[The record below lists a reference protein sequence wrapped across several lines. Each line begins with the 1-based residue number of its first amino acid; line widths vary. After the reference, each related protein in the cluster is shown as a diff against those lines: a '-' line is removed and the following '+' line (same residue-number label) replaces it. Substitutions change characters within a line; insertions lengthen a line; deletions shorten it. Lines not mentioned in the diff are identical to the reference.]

1 MKSPIFIQLHHDST
15 EVVRQ
20 ELLKGL
26 TANPLPGGAEVSPK
40 FLYDA
45 LGSRLFEAI
54 TELPEYYPTR
64 VEAAIFR
71 THAPG
76 MASHIPKGATL
87 IDLGAGNCGKAAKL
101 FGNLAPARYVAVDIS
116 VDFLR
121 DALASLQRQYP
132 AMDMVGVGLDFSH
145 TLDLPAQAGAADDGA
160 RVLFYPGSSIG
171 NFTPGQALAFLR
183 QVHSACGPV
192 AGSGLLIGVDLV
204 KDVEDLEA
212 AYDDAL
218 GVTAAFN
225 RNLLSNVNRL
235 VGSDLRLTDWAHRAL
250 FNTAES
256 RIEMHLEALRDVLV
270 QWPGGSRSFSLGERI
285 HTENSYK
292 WTVAGF
298 SQLLREA
305 GFAQPQ
311 VWTDAQTPDQGRFA
325 VLWAGADA

>member
-1 MKSPIFIQLHHDST
+1 MKTPRFVQLHHDSA
-15 EVVRQ
+15 EVIRH

-26 TANPLPGGAEVSPK
+26 TDNPQPVGAAVSPK

-64 VEAAIFR
+64 TEAAIFR
-71 THAPG
+71 DHAQA
-76 MASHIPKGATL
+76 MAQCVPTAATL
-87 IDLGAGNCGKAAKL
+87 IDLGAGNCGKAASL
-101 FGNLAPARYVAVDIS
+101 FGVFAPARYVAVDIS

-121 DALASLQRQYP
+121 GALECLQRQYP
-132 AMDMVGVGLDFSH
+132 GMDMVGVGLDFSH
-145 TLDLPAQAGAADDGA
+145 ALDLPPEAGDPSAGP

-171 NFTPGQALAFLR
+171 NFTPVQALAFLR
-183 QVHSACGPV
+183 QVRQACGPV

-204 KDVEDLEA
+204 KDAAELEA

-225 RNLLSNVNRL
+225 RNLISSVNRL
-235 VGSDLRLTDWAHRAL
+235 VGSNMRLPDWAHHAL
-250 FNTAES
+250 FNAVDS
-256 RIEMHLEALRDVLV
+256 RIEMHLVAQRDLSV
-270 QWPGGSRSFSLGERI
+270 QWPGGSRAFSQGERM

-298 SQLLREA
+298 SQLLQEA
-305 GFAQPQ
+305 GFASPV
-311 VWTDAQTPDQGRFA
+311 VWTDAPTPALGRFA
-325 VLWAGADA
+325 VMWAGA